1 MRNKSRVVVIRK
13 LIYMGFRLNN
23 MEDSIKR
30 KIHLVLFIVCWVLIL
45 AVPKV
50 KLIEDPTIP
59 VESPTSVYIIWW
71 IYQWLKRNRYR
82 YPLANKLYIFMNIA
96 FAILLA
102 KLLYGYVNEKKDED

>member
-13 LIYMGFRLNN
+13 LIYMGFRLNG

-50 KLIEDPTIP
+50 
-59 VESPTSVYIIWW
+59 
-71 IYQWLKRNRYR
+71 
-82 YPLANKLYIFMNIA
+82 
-96 FAILLA
+96 
-102 KLLYGYVNEKKDED
+102 VN

>member
-1 MRNKSRVVVIRK
+1 MDFK
-13 LIYMGFRLNN
+13 LND
-23 MEDSIKR
+23 MEDSTKR
-30 KIHLVLFIVCWVLIL
+30 KIHLMLFIVSWILIL
-45 AVPKV
+45 TVPKAV
-50 KLIEDPTIP
+50 LTEDPVIY

-96 FAILLA
+96 FTILLA